1 MAKKAKKAKKKAA
14 TKKAPAKKAAT
25 KKAPAKTKKKAK
37 KKEPEDGF
45 AAFTAQA
52 QKAWPDTI
60 QLASEGVQEIPC
72 FSTGNIGIDIATF
85 GGWRRGRIHRIYG
98 LEKAG
103 KTGTCLN
110 SVVVWQLHCGI
121 CYSRAPC
128 EHGTVSGVDRPKAA
142 ALYIDAEHRL
152 QDMWKRVADHGID
165 LERILVQSPPTGQHI
180 VDFVDSA
187 IREKGASIGLVV
199 VDSVAHITSKEEID
213 KPTMKG
219 RTMAVNAQLINRAVR
234 KWTAAV
240 CALGITSARKPTILL
255 VNQLRQSPDQFSPE
269 VQTGGKGLDYATS
282 LDIRLSAGKYHYVV
296 PTEDGKGWEDKVPK
310 FSKSGQGW
318 KPDPD
323 SAPDYVEI
331 NYRVTKSGVCPNGRY
346 GAFQYWLRP
355 THGRRVGDP
364 DNMGRL
370 WEYSRKYLMEK
381 IGRSYRILNIEAS
394 SQGALKSQFCADPA
408 AMEKAWAMLVTV
420 LSELS

>member
-1 MAKKAKKAKKKAA
+1 MAAAKKKAA
-14 TKKAPAKKAAT
+14 KKKKKKKTAKKAAA
-25 KKAPAKTKKKAK
+25 KKAAPKKAAKKKKA
-37 KKEPEDGF
+37 EEDGF

-52 QKAWPDTI
+52 KKAWPDTI
-60 QLASEGVQEIPC
+60 IVASEGVQEIPC
-72 FSTGNIGIDIATF
+72 FSTGNIGLDIATF

-103 KTGTCLN
+103 KTGTMLN
-110 SVVVWQLHCGI
+110 SVLAWQKHCAL
-121 CYSRAPC
+121 CYKRGPC
-128 EHGTVSGVDRPKAA
+128 EHGEESGVDRPKAP

-152 QDMWKRVADHGID
+152 ADMWKRVADHGID
-165 LERILVQSPPTGQHI
+165 LDRILVQQPPTGQHV

-187 IREKGASIGLVV
+187 IREKGANIGLVV

-213 KPTMKG
+213 KATMKG

-240 CALGITSARKPTILL
+240 CALGISSEKKPTILL
-255 VNQLRQSPDQFSPE
+255 VNQLRQSPDQFKPE

-282 LDIRLSAGKYHYVV
+282 LDLRLSAGKYHYVV
-296 PTEDGKGWEDKVPK
+296 PTKDGKGWEDKVPK

-323 SAPDYVEI
+323 AAPDYVEI
-331 NYRVTKSGVCPNGRY
+331 NYRVTNSGVCPNGRY
-346 GAFQYWLRP
+346 GSFQYWLRP
-355 THGRRVGDP
+355 THGRRIGDP

-370 WEYSRKYLMEK
+370 WEYSRKYFMEK
-381 IGRSYRILNIEAS
+381 VGWSYSILGIEAS
-394 SQGALKSQFCADPA
+394 TQNALKNQFVNDPDA
-408 AMEKAWAMLVTV
+408 VEKAWSTLVSV